1 VQRLDFQRLLFQLL
15 FLTTNQNEEITMNAT
30 ESQNALAAKPDN
42 ATITMGFG
50 SLASFEFMQR
60 TAKMFTHS
68 SMVPTAYR
76 ATIEKKVYGQDPSVT
91 ENPSAL
97 PNCIIALNMSQRMNA
112 DPLMIMQNL
121 HVIEGR
127 PSWSSQFIIAA
138 INSCGRYSPLRFD
151 IKPGVEIDAT
161 CTTFEWENNKKK
173 AIVTKTRVKNT
184 TCTAWAV
191 ELATNTRLESPAVS
205 MEMAVNEGW
214 YGKNGSKWVTMPD
227 LMLRYRSAAFFGRIY
242 APELLMGL
250 PSAEETNDI
259 ITVTEQADGSYA
271 ADPTPTA
278 APARATASGAEDAE
292 VKAPYSDEEFTK
304 NLPTWQKVMRA
315 GRKTADQIITMAQTK
330 HPLTD
335 AQIKAIHAAAA
346 PIALRTGAPD
356 SDGVIQPGKSF
367 DEIMTMVCAA
377 TTEDALFVAGEWINT
392 ANDEEKAIL
401 NGKFDE
407 RLAELRVA

>member
-1 VQRLDFQRLLFQLL
+1 MNTNAI
-15 FLTTNQNEEITMNAT
+15 TTQEQNIA
-30 ESQNALAAKPDN
+30 
-42 ATITMGFG
+42 ITMGFG
-50 SLASFEFMQR
+50 SLQSFEFMQR

-76 ATIEKKVYGQDPSVT
+76 AVIEKGYGQNATVT
-91 ENPSAL
+91 DNPAAL

-151 IKPGVEIDAT
+151 IKAGAEIDAT
-161 CTTFEWENNKKK
+161 CTTFEWENGKKK

-227 LMLRYRSAAFFGRIY
+227 LMLRYRSAAFFGRLY

-250 PSAEETNDI
+250 PSAEESHDV

-278 APARATASGAEDAE
+278 APARATASNAEDAE
-292 VKAPYSDEEFTK
+292 VKAPYSDEDFYK
-304 NLPTWQKVMRA
+304 NLPYWQKVMRT
-315 GRKTADQIITMAQTK
+315 GRKTADQIITMAQAK

-335 AQIKAIHAAAA
+335 EQQKAIHAAAVATA
-346 PIALRTGAPD
+346 PTGAPD
-356 SDGVIQPGKSF
+356 ADGVIQPAKSF
-367 DEIMTMVCAA
+367 DEIMTLVCGAA
-377 TTEDALFVAGEWINT
+377 TEDALFVAGEWINT
-392 ANDEEKAIL
+392 ANDEEKTIL

-407 RLAELRVA
+407 RLADLRVA

>member
-1 VQRLDFQRLLFQLL
+1 MNLATQEQ
-15 FLTTNQNEEITMNAT
+15 NQAV
-30 ESQNALAAKPDN
+30 
-42 ATITMGFG
+42 TMGFG
-50 SLASFEFMQR
+50 NLQSFEFMQR

-76 ATIEKKVYGQDPSVT
+76 QSNEKKEYGKPTVMV

-97 PNCIIALNMSQRMNA
+97 PNCIIALNMSQRMSA

-151 IKPGVEIDAT
+151 IKQGPEIDAT

-184 TCTAWAV
+184 SCIAWAI
-191 ELATNTRLESPAVS
+191 ELATQTRLESPAVT

-214 YGKNGSKWVTMPD
+214 YGKNGSKWQSMPD

-250 PSAEETNDI
+250 PSAEETRDVLD
-259 ITVTEQADGSYA
+259 VTPQADGSYA
-271 ADPTPTA
+271 MDASNITRA
-278 APARATASGAEDAE
+278 ASTVEVVQE
-292 VKAPYSDEEFTK
+292 VKAFPECTSEIFDKKKAGWKKLIEDGTSVNDLISMVQTK
-304 NLPTWQKVMRA
+304 NLLSQEQQMEIASW
-315 GRKTADQIITMAQTK
+315 IITTPQ
-330 HPLTD
+330 
-335 AQIKAIHAAAA
+335 
-346 PIALRTGAPD
+346 
-356 SDGVIQPGKSF
+356 
-367 DEIMTMVCAA
+367 
-377 TTEDALFVAGEWINT
+377 GE
-392 ANDEEKAIL
+392 
-401 NGKFDE
+401 
-407 RLAELRVA
+407 

>member
-1 VQRLDFQRLLFQLL
+1 
-15 FLTTNQNEEITMNAT
+15 MNAT
-30 ESQNALAAKPDN
+30 ESQNALVAKPDN

-76 ATIEKKVYGQDPSVT
+76 ATIEKKVYGQDPSLT

-151 IKPGVEIDAT
+151 IKAGPEIDAT

-173 AIVTKTRVKNT
+173 AIVTKTRIKNT

-214 YGKNGSKWVTMPD
+214 YGKNGSKWVTMPE

-250 PSAEETNDI
+250 PSAEETHDI
-259 ITVTEQADGSYA
+259 IDVTRQPDGTYA
-271 ADPTPTA
+271 ADNLNPSEAGAPTRPSGAAMPRSKSESSAETVQAKTPSGDQPSERSAAQTANRETGELLSVTA
-278 APARATASGAEDAE
+278 AQVKFLKQKIDAIQLPESAVAALLVRIGAASLEALNFEQ
-292 VKAPYSDEEFTK
+292 Y
-304 NLPTWQKVMRA
+304 
-315 GRKTADQIITMAQTK
+315 DQV
-330 HPLTD
+330 
-335 AQIKAIHAAAA
+335 
-346 PIALRTGAPD
+346 R
-356 SDGVIQPGKSF
+356 
-367 DEIMTMVCAA
+367 
-377 TTEDALFVAGEWINT
+377 
-392 ANDEEKAIL
+392 
-401 NGKFDE
+401 
-407 RLAELRVA
+407 AELLALE